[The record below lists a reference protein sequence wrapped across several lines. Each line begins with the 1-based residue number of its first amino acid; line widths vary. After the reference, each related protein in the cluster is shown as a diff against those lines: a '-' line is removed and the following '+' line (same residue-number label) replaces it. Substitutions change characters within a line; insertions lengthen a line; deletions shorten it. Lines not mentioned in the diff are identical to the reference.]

1 MRTSEMQNSFI
12 LNELLKICISQS
24 NKLKNKNVGFLQER
38 KTTQGKE

>member
-1 MRTSEMQNSFI
+1 MQNNFI

-24 NKLKNKNVGFLQER
+24 YKLKNKNVGLSQEI